1 MTRPSTDDL
10 AAALRARAEATHAP
24 DGALADRAIA
34 GGLRRRRRTVAASL
48 SGLAAALVLMVAV
61 AVGTHQLGAFP
72 PDGLPAGPVPAPP

>member
-34 GGLRRRRRTVAASL
+34 GGLRRRRRTVAGRPGRGC
-48 SGLAAALVLMVAV
+48 GLWTRRRERRWWRAVSYTHLTLPTSDLV
-61 AVGTHQLGAFP
+61 
-72 PDGLPAGPVPAPP
+72 

>member
-34 GGLRRRRRTVAASL
+34 GGLRRRRRTAS
-48 SGLAAALVLMVAV
+48 
-61 AVGTHQLGAFP
+61 P
-72 PDGLPAGPVPAPP
+72 PPSPASPPPWS